1 MLGAAVLLDPI
12 NLTRILQLQKIH
24 NPRARLAELAGGIL
38 QLGGVR
44 FVLALA
50 GLDANQ
56 LAKSRQRTAD
66 LVAIG
71 QAGLTDAKL
80 PAFLEFALRRDLAE
94 KPVRDRQ
101 DIRHRTTRRAVFQNL
116 EETFFVPRIVEPLDR
131 TPESELGK
139 FHPDVARGDL
149 FHRVSLVEN
158 HKVVR
163 KKQASRAVLGII
175 HSVEK
180 REEERMVQHHHPR
193 IRHAATEAL
202 VVTSARRTTGLRRA
216 KMLFAP
222 HLFPHRRIGLL
233 EKITERAVL
242 CRKTPL
248 ADALQLGV
256 LGRGEQIFRLR
267 DRSSESGRAEVVL
280 AAFQQHRLEL
290 LGEDLLHERNVFEH
304 ELLLQRDRVCGN
316 DGLLFRANRVERG
329 WNQIRERLSNT
340 RAGLDHQMRSGFQ
353 GPGDGT
359 RHALLLG
366 AVFKSSPFG
375 KATGL
380 GKNVLH
386 LELKR
391 RGLGSMEVLA
401 DRNHRGT
408 LEVRRRGASQRGSV

>member
-1 MLGAAVLLDPI
+1 M
-12 NLTRILQLQKIH
+12 
-24 NPRARLAELAGGIL
+24 
-38 QLGGVR
+38 
-44 FVLALA
+44 
-50 GLDANQ
+50 
-56 LAKSRQRTAD
+56 
-66 LVAIG
+66 
-71 QAGLTDAKL
+71 
-80 PAFLEFALRRDLAE
+80 
-94 KPVRDRQ
+94 
-101 DIRHRTTRRAVFQNL
+101 
-116 EETFFVPRIVEPLDR
+116 
-131 TPESELGK
+131 
-139 FHPDVARGDL
+139 ARGDL
-149 FHRVSLVEN
+149 LHRVGLVEN
-158 HKVVR
+158 HEVVR

-193 IRHAATEAL
+193 IRHAAAERL
-202 VVTSARRTTGLRRA
+202 VVTSTRRTTGLRSA

-222 HLFPHRRIGLL
+222 HLFPHHRIGLF
-233 EKITERAVL
+233 EKVAQRAVL
-242 CRKTPL
+242 GRKTPL
-248 ADALQLGV
+248 ADALQLGM

-267 DRSSESGRAEVVL
+267 DRASESGRAEVVL

-304 ELLLQRDRVCGN
+304 ELLLQRNRVGRN

-340 RAGLDHQMRSGFQ
+340 RAGLDHQMRPGFQ

-375 KATGL
+375 EPAGF

-408 LEVRRRGASQRGSV
+408 LEVRRRGASQRASV